1 MTKEQFL
8 ENAFK
13 SLNEGKI
20 TEQGYDYLVSNINDY
35 VNKEEEQEDVRKK
48 NL

>member
-1 MTKEQFL
+1 MTREQFL

-20 TEQGYDYLVSNINDY
+20 TEQGYDYLVSHIDDY
-35 VNKEEEQEDVRKK
+35 VDDEEKEIEMED
-48 NL
+48 

>member
-1 MTKEQFL
+1 MTREQFL

-20 TEQGYDYLVSNINDY
+20 TEQGYDYLVSHIDDY
-35 VNKEEEQEDVRKK
+35 VDDEEEEDEE
-48 NL
+48 